1 MYVVTTIPI
10 TSDSRRHQTELI
22 DEYDNEAKN
31 NVVEDSSSL
40 HEDDIGFGKAHF
52 TWTSE
57 ELNGTETPSR
67 STFRLRIDD
76 ELVFKR
82 GAFNLIVGPTGSGKT
97 SVLMALLR
105 EMHYVPLGLD
115 SWVNL
120 PKTGGVA
127 YAAQESWV
135 LNDTIKGN
143 ILFGAPFDEERYSQ
157 GMVFGGFWE
166 LTVTPWVSQSFT
178 SAVSRAILLC
188 SMLAIR
194 LRLVRRESP

>member
-1 MYVVTTIPI
+1 MFH
-10 TSDSRRHQTELI
+10 TSDLGFGHTLFSW
-22 DEYDNEAKN
+22 
-31 NVVEDSSSL
+31 SSSSSSSPPSPD
-40 HEDDIGFGKAHF
+40 ESQAP
-52 TWTSE
+52 
-57 ELNGTETPSR
+57 TPSTR
-67 STFRLRIDD
+67 SFSLRIDPD
-76 ELVFKR
+76 VIFKKHTL
-82 GAFNLIVGPTGSGKT
+82 NIIVGPTGSGKT

-157 GMVFGGFWE
+157 GMVLW
-166 LTVTPWVSQSFT
+166 
-178 SAVSRAILLC
+178 
-188 SMLAIR
+188 
-194 LRLVRRESP
+194 